1 MLKLNAVDLL
11 FVLLVNVGTFTQQQL
26 SHLLPLGMG
35 GSHSTVLKNT
45 STSDYHNAIFTCQ
58 LRTNVLVEAS

>member
-1 MLKLNAVDLL
+1 MLKLNVVDLL

-35 GSHSTVLKNT
+35 GSHSTVLKKYIN
-45 STSDYHNAIFTCQ
+45 IR
-58 LRTNVLVEAS
+58 LP